1 MSFFTELKRR
11 NVIRVAIAY
20 VVVAW
25 LIMQFA
31 DVVLGNIEAP
41 RWVFQVIML
50 VLAIGL
56 PLVLIFAW
64 AFEMTPEGLKKEKDI
79 DRSQSIAPQT
89 GKKLNNTILVLLAL
103 AVAYLLYDKF
113 SASAKTG
120 TEHFSQQTS
129 GQTTDA
135 NEKSALSPVE
145 AIAQAG
151 NEATQTISRQSIAV
165 LPFDNR
171 SPDANDAYFAE
182 GIHDDLLTNLS
193 RIGALKVISR
203 TSVTQYKGT
212 EKTIP
217 QIAAELGV
225 ATIMEGA
232 VQRSGNQVRINVQ
245 LIDAQTDEHLWAEI
259 FDRELT
265 AQNLFAIQSEIS
277 QAIASALEATLTS
290 DEQQQVNTV
299 PTQNLLAYEAY
310 LRGKQLLATR
320 NAADFEQA
328 LTEFETAVKLDPQF
342 ALAWVGKA
350 DTLLMLPVYSTRPD
364 KESNEQ
370 ARVAVNRALAI
381 NDSIGEA
388 YASLANILNH
398 QDEWPLSEAAFKKS
412 IELSPNYAT
421 AWHWYSNALG
431 KFPMRIDETI
441 EMALKANELDP
452 NSAIISSNLASKYS
466 MKGLYSMAERQLRK
480 VLELNPAFAAA
491 YATLGGIYAYDL
503 GQFAKAIPYF
513 EKADDLAPDDIWQKT
528 NLLDIYLEIGDFQ
541 KTDAIRNEINELGRD
556 HLASALADVVVNFGR
571 SNHAATRE
579 AINFALPKAKDN
591 TYVVNFLAAVE
602 ATEGDLQLAR
612 NIYLTQLP
620 GWLIPEQWAG
630 LINQYTSDACIVSW
644 VLMRTGDEPLGRRL
658 LDQASQFVEQD
669 LPSVMEHADKY
680 VPEFC
685 QAARGDFE
693 NALASMQTRLNHNHL
708 MYWKLGLRM
717 PMFDPLREDP
727 RYIAMQQEYERK
739 IAVQRA
745 EIEAM
750 RAEVGS

>member
-1 MSFFTELKRR
+1 MSFFEELKRR
-11 NVIRVAIAY
+11 NVIRVGIAY

-25 LIMQFA
+25 LVMQFS

-41 RWVFQVIML
+41 GWVFQVIML

-56 PLVLIFAW
+56 PLVLVFAW
-64 AFEMTPEGLKKEKDI
+64 AFEMTPEGLKKEKDV

-103 AVAYLLYDKF
+103 SVAYLLFDKF
-113 SASAKTG
+113 SGPVQPGSD
-120 TEHFSQQTS
+120 HFSQQTS

-135 NEKSALSPVE
+135 SEKSALTPVD
-145 AIAQAG
+145 AIAEAQA
-151 NEATQTISRQSIAV
+151 EAEPAVSRQSIAV

-193 RIGALKVISR
+193 RIGSLKVISR

-277 QAIASALEATLTS
+277 EAIASALKATLTP
-290 DEQQQVNTV
+290 DEQRQVSTV
-299 PTQNLLAYEAY
+299 PTKNLLAYEAY
-310 LRGKQLLATR
+310 LRGKQQMATR
-320 NAADFEQA
+320 NAANLEQA

-350 DTLLMLPVYSTRPD
+350 DTLLLLPVYSTRPY

-370 ARVAVNRALAI
+370 ARVAVDRALAI
-381 NDSIGEA
+381 NDRLGEA
-388 YASLANILNH
+388 YASLANILSR
-398 QDEWPLSEAAFKKS
+398 QDEWPLAEAAFKKS

-421 AWHWYSNALG
+421 AWHWYSNTLG
-431 KFPMRIDETI
+431 DFPLRVDEAI

-452 NSAIISSNLASKYS
+452 NSAVIGTNLAVRYRE
-466 MKGLYSMAERQLRK
+466 KGLYSMAERQFRR
-480 VLELNPAFAAA
+480 VIELNPAFAAA
-491 YATLGGIYAYDL
+491 YDRLGRIYAYDL

-513 EKADDLAPDDIWQKT
+513 EKANELAPDDIWQKT
-528 NLLDIYLEIGDFQ
+528 NLLDIYLEIGDIQ
-541 KTDAIRNEINELGRD
+541 KADAIRDEMNELDAD
-556 HLASALADVVVNFGR
+556 HLASALTDVVVNFVR

-579 AINFALPKAKDN
+579 AISYALPKAKDN
-591 TYVVNFLAAVE
+591 TYMVNFLATVE
-602 ATEGDLQLAR
+602 AAEGDLQRAR
-612 NIYLTQLP
+612 DIYLAQLP
-620 GWLIPEQWAG
+620 GWMIPEQWTG
-630 LINQYTSDACIVSW
+630 LINQYTSDACMVSW
-644 VLMRTGDEPLGRRL
+644 LLMRTGDEPLGRRL
-658 LDQASQFVEQD
+658 LNQASQFLEQD
-669 LPSVMEHADKY
+669 LPAVMEHADNY
-680 VPEFC
+680 QPDIC
-685 QAARGDFE
+685 QAVGGDFE
-693 NALASMQTRLNHNHL
+693 KALSSMETRINHNHL
-708 MYWKLGLRM
+708 MFWQLSTRL
-717 PMFDPLREDP
+717 PMFDPLREDL
-727 RYIAMQQEYERK
+727 RFLALQQEYERR

-745 EIEAM
+745 EIDAM
-750 RAEVGS
+750 RLEAGS